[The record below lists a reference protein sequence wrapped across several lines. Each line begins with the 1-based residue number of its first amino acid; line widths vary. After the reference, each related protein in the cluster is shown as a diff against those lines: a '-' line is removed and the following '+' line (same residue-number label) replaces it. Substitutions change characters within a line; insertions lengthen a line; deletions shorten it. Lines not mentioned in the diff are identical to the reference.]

1 MGYDYARDEEIA
13 SGRSTT
19 PPHFVTTGHSRS
31 QSGVASLAYAGVV
44 HADLRL
50 AKW

>member
-13 SGRSTT
+13 SGRSTM

-31 QSGVASLAYAGVV
+31 QNGVASLAYAGGPC
-44 HADLRL
+44 
-50 AKW
+50 